1 MKPVSLLFRN
11 GYDIRARYISR
22 QDYTIFRWKLDCNIS
37 HWILGYSVFVETL
50 YPRQPI
56 NFLRNATLPI
66 AIPSLL
72 LVQIFSPIL
81 WSRSIREILYE
92 FILAPFRITGRVVS
106 KEGME
111 NSRIFL
117 SNFVYAI
124 INNIFVKIIRYLILE
139 FQYLIYRNSIRAYSP
154 TTETFENCSKFWKKK
169 FVTIILEREMIEII
183 RSRSFYSN
191 MSLSETTLCSVFQG
205 YKSLYT
211 RLRDRESSAREA
223 DTTCWRK
230 ESSWFHEALKD
241 EPSSIRSSLTRSKK
255 TVDGCGR
262 CRLSDAR

>member
-1 MKPVSLLFRN
+1 
-11 GYDIRARYISR
+11 
-22 QDYTIFRWKLDCNIS
+22 
-37 HWILGYSVFVETL
+37 
-50 YPRQPI
+50 
-56 NFLRNATLPI
+56 
-66 AIPSLL
+66 
-72 LVQIFSPIL
+72 
-81 WSRSIREILYE
+81 
-92 FILAPFRITGRVVS
+92 
-106 KEGME
+106 ME

-124 INNIFVKIIRYLILE
+124 INNIFVKIIQYLILE

-223 DTTCWRK
+223 DTTCWSRAGFTRRWRMSRRPFAPRWRDRRK
-230 ESSWFHEALKD
+230 
-241 EPSSIRSSLTRSKK
+241 RLTGVGGADCQTLVNRDYRNNKWNAI
-255 TVDGCGR
+255 GNGR
-262 CRLSDAR
+262 CWASSRSDYFVELIRRD

>member
-1 MKPVSLLFRN
+1 
-11 GYDIRARYISR
+11 
-22 QDYTIFRWKLDCNIS
+22 
-37 HWILGYSVFVETL
+37 
-50 YPRQPI
+50 
-56 NFLRNATLPI
+56 
-66 AIPSLL
+66 
-72 LVQIFSPIL
+72 
-81 WSRSIREILYE
+81 
-92 FILAPFRITGRVVS
+92 
-106 KEGME
+106 
-111 NSRIFL
+111 
-117 SNFVYAI
+117 
-124 INNIFVKIIRYLILE
+124 
-139 FQYLIYRNSIRAYSP
+139 
-154 TTETFENCSKFWKKK
+154 
-169 FVTIILEREMIEII
+169 MIEII

-205 YKSLYT
+205 YKSVYT